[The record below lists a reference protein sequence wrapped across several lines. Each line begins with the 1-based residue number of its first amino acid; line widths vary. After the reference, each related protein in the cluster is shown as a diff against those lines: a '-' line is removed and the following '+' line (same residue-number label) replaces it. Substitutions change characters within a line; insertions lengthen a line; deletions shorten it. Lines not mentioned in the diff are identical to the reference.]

1 MLIAKSSF
9 CFCKSFLPHIAIH
22 ICQPPLVNQ
31 LPTSEKRQR
40 SVYPI
45 TVIKG
50 GSVYIGIRF
59 RVYRASES
67 VLSVYLCTYR
77 RQKRGYGGLMFSLVC
92 IIGIKLLLYLRT
104 VLHCIAHAIVQT
116 PYFILRHYRGC
127 QSKRKYCCKYNS
139 FHCYIIF
146 YLIKCKERAKTVK
159 TLYHNMLTNFST
171 FTKCQKS

>member
-1 MLIAKSSF
+1 M
-9 CFCKSFLPHIAIH
+9 
-22 ICQPPLVNQ
+22 
-31 LPTSEKRQR
+31 
-40 SVYPI
+40 Y
-45 TVIKG
+45 
-50 GSVYIGIRF
+50 
-59 RVYRASES
+59 
-67 VLSVYLCTYR
+67 LSKA
-77 RQKRGYGGLMFSLVC
+77 KRGYGGLMFSLVC

-159 TLYHNMLTNFST
+159 TLYHNMLTNSVLLPSVKKLDNTVKELDNDRHPSRVLFCSDK
-171 FTKCQKS
+171 FDNGIKIVGHMP